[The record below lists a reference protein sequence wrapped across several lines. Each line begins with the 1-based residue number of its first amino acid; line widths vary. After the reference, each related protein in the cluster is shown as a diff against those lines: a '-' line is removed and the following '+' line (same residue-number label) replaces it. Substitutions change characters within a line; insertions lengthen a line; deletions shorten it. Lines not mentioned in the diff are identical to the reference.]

1 MKKFLCLAAT
11 GMFLFSACS
20 NDGDPK
26 DDLSQGSPVGQELVL
41 RVANTGDGLTTK
53 AGRPLYSSE
62 AAQTIDKVKVAIFSL
77 GASDAITG
85 CVYDKEYAQW
95 SDASSPSGIIYNGST
110 YDGSADHGRYA
121 TLNLKTEITSGANT
135 GLDPGSYLVYAVG
148 YTSSGSNYTHA
159 PALTDIAKGWSGAST
174 FNHVTSTTAGEGEEI
189 FAGSIQ
195 KITVDNN
202 RNFALTANVANN
214 VLYLHRQ
221 VAGVF
226 GYFKNIPAKVDNK
239 DAVKLR
245 LVSSGKNTQLDMT
258 NFNSSFRK
266 TGGANVKYVVNGK
279 TPATATAKFHNS
291 TGANDTAVLYE
302 INLSDW
308 FKGTPMDVN
317 DDGLLNDQDAGT
329 EIAPTWVIPA
339 AMSADFN
346 AKKGTVFACNF
357 VIPFANQ
364 NKNTLELQLLDNSNT
379 IIKYW
384 TVNLAAAQAN
394 VVQIDNSTI
403 PNESTSSYSLVRNHL
418 YSIGEKTI
426 AKPSNPET
434 PGGGEV
440 EEPEDLFKGQIITL
454 RVNDNWELI
463 HKLVVE

>member
-1 MKKFLCLAAT
+1 
-11 GMFLFSACS
+11 
-20 NDGDPK
+20 
-26 DDLSQGSPVGQELVL
+26 
-41 RVANTGDGLTTK
+41 
-53 AGRPLYSSE
+53 
-62 AAQTIDKVKVAIFSL
+62 
-77 GASDAITG
+77 
-85 CVYDKEYAQW
+85 
-95 SDASSPSGIIYNGST
+95 
-110 YDGSADHGRYA
+110 
-121 TLNLKTEITSGANT
+121 
-135 GLDPGSYLVYAVG
+135 
-148 YTSSGSNYTHA
+148 
-159 PALTDIAKGWSGAST
+159 
-174 FNHVTSTTAGEGEEI
+174 
-189 FAGSIQ
+189 
-195 KITVDNN
+195 
-202 RNFALTANVANN
+202 
-214 VLYLHRQ
+214 
-221 VAGVF
+221 
-226 GYFKNIPAKVDNK
+226 
-239 DAVKLR
+239 
-245 LVSSGKNTQLDMT
+245 
-258 NFNSSFRK
+258 
-266 TGGANVKYVVNGK
+266 
-279 TPATATAKFHNS
+279 
-291 TGANDTAVLYE
+291 
-302 INLSDW
+302 
-308 FKGTPMDVN
+308 MDVN

-329 EIAPTWVIPA
+329 EISPTWVIPA

-346 AKKGTVFACNF
+346 AKKGTVFASNF